1 MRKTPSEFQLT
12 SFLVVQNNLTQQ
24 IQSHHDNLSAK
35 TKQSLSKGGGT
46 GPSTQGISPIKTSR
60 KVANQTISSVNASA
74 SAAAETLNG
83 KHSRSSANLDVA
95 KISLTA
101 RVGPNDSPVIK
112 RGAAAQ
118 SLSKAQQQAS

>member
-1 MRKTPSEFQLT
+1 M
-12 SFLVVQNNLTQQ
+12 
-24 IQSHHDNLSAK
+24 
-35 TKQSLSKGGGT
+35 
-46 GPSTQGISPIKTSR
+46 
-60 KVANQTISSVNASA
+60 NASA

-112 RGAAAQ
+112 RGGATPG
-118 SLSKAQQQAS
+118 LSKAQQQTS